1 MTTRYAEP
9 LGREVELRPG
19 TTDEQIFHE
28 AFVKQFHVP
37 PEKISPA
44 TVLDLGCNIGLTVAH
59 FEALWPDANIIGVDL
74 DADNCVVARRNCRR
88 ARILN
93 VAVSAISGTQTYSGD
108 EAWSFRLDPSGDRA
122 VEARTLDE
130 LTDLFGGSAD
140 FVKMDI
146 EGAEWEVVQTPGEWP
161 ERIGSLLIEIHGT
174 EGRRQEGIDEMMGHL
189 RNKGFTCRKHEAHW
203 SAVWAKRE
211 GQ

>member
-93 VAVSAISGTQTYSGD
+93 VAVSAISGTQTYSGE